1 LNQVLKS
8 FYIRAVLYL
17 RKNFKMIRYLLE
29 LMGESEFEIY
39 PTPEN
44 NYPKNYDLYY
54 IDLRDYPKE
63 SYWID
68 WGGWFNNYIGTQLEI
83 YYGDR
88 LLRKVYE
95 IEEVKTV
102 PFTMLV
108 LPEKC
113 ILNIPKHPWLY
124 IDNNQYGIT
133 MKYFLST
140 SLREDNPS
148 FNIIRDNLDIAPIKL
163 EIPNFSIKLSD
174 SINGI
179 QLNQGLSVQLNNN
192 DGYFDNEDIWNM
204 YNFPVYLKR
213 SNVDNPIY
221 TDFKIIRSGHIENT
235 ETNFNTFKIDI
246 ADRFKS
252 MNQPVCRVI
261 TKELF
266 PSVIFSEDKN
276 DNGKILPVVYGTKR
290 IKLLKLNE
298 TTFTAAEYVNEI
310 HSVIDSDGNEIDFIY
325 KNIENIIISEETATE
340 AVITGYTDNKIGEII
355 KSLIVNKTEINFLET
370 YFDITE
376 FNNYTENSPR
386 INIIID
392 NGNVRNAIQNV
403 LKSDMAYFIQKINDK
418 FTIRKYGE
426 FYKEHKIE
434 NWLLTKNVMPNKN
447 YDKANENFFTN
458 CVIRYNFT
466 DKDNFES
473 YFFNDNEVN
482 AKDKY
487 NNKVV
492 NRVFDT
498 DLIEIEDAE
507 KLAILL
513 SERYSSLKQTLK
525 ISVGSNTNEY
535 ELLDRIIIDMNVNG
549 RQISNVKNYI
559 IKEINPSQDILTLE
573 EFKTN

>member
-1 LNQVLKS
+1 
-8 FYIRAVLYL
+8 
-17 RKNFKMIRYLLE
+17 MIRYLLE

>member
-1 LNQVLKS
+1 MNQVLKS